1 MMEQLKEDSEL
12 QKLLSSFSCEQD
24 EDIETF
30 LYNNIYI
37 DDNSTKYSH
46 ST

>member
-30 LYNNIYI
+30 LYNNSNFAH
-37 DDNSTKYSH
+37 DL
-46 ST
+46 